1 MVTSTNWHSN
11 VRFLY
16 TGLSV
21 KIAWMRMANLKLR
34 GQNFGAEPQRIST
47 RSIYKKLSSTRST
60 PNLRNISKEVHD
72 LRNTSRILFCS
83 IVLLLCLKLC
93 VPLLIQL
100 NRLLLD
106 RSICVHQWCVRKL
119 WLHPKWLLAT
129 DVAPDQHFRLSFL
142 FGCFLLGRSDP
153 VGSICIQGDRSA
165 SRKART
171 HRQIDCSPSLQ
182 IRAENIPAVCPADLI
197 DGVTMKDALELD
209 SCRLLVALTRS
220 DPTLNFWHE
229 R

>member
-21 KIAWMRMANLKLR
+21 KITWMRMANLKLR

-60 PNLRNISKEVHD
+60 PNLRNITKEVHD

-83 IVLLLCLKLC
+83 IVLLLCSKLC
-93 VPLLIQL
+93 VPLFIQL

-129 DVAPDQHFRLSFL
+129 DVAPDQHFSLSFL

-153 VGSICIQGDRSA
+153 VGSIYIYREIEAHRERRGRTVRLTVPHLYRSEL
-165 SRKART
+165 K
-171 HRQIDCSPSLQ
+171 ISLQ
-182 IRAENIPAVCPADLI
+182 FVQQTWSMELLWKMRWSWTLAD
-197 DGVTMKDALELD
+197 
-209 SCRLLVALTRS
+209 
-220 DPTLNFWHE
+220 F
-229 R
+229 